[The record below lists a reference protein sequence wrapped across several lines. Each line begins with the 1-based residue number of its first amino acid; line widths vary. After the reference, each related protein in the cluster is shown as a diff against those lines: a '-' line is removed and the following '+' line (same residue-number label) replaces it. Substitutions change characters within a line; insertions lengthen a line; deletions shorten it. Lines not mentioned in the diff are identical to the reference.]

1 MTDSQRWREK
11 DERLLYADR
20 QMVSLTVSRGLPLHT
35 PLHPPPPISVLPV
48 IHCALTSTPS
58 LSSSLS
64 SSCSHSQSLSSFHA
78 CLLCWLHVKCQV
90 RSQLTD
96 PLWHVRWC
104 KTSKVMSSLPPA
116 SLPPSP
122 GLSAMVRLL
131 LACWEASRPSV
142 VSKELLGWNPPS
154 KDTWQLFIA
163 TRDRTSTDPTVVP
176 PLLVSSTLSHGHPWV
191 TASFDQN
198 AWLGLWQCLSDLKF
212 MGYDSRRCE
221 CLKKSLSCLMCLS
234 HLCPQFNL

>member
-20 QMVSLTVSRGLPLHT
+20 QMVSLTVSWGLPLHT

-64 SSCSHSQSLSSFHA
+64 SSCSRSQSLSSFHA

-104 KTSKVMSSLPPA
+104 KTSKVMSSLPPRIPA
-116 SLPPSP
+116 SVPRAVCNGKAPACLLRGQQALSGLQRAVRVKSP
-122 GLSAMVRLL
+122 QQRY
-131 LACWEASRPSV
+131 LAAIYSHKGQNLYWSHCC
-142 VSKELLGWNPPS
+142 
-154 KDTWQLFIA
+154 TA
-163 TRDRTSTDPTVVP
+163 TA
-176 PLLVSSTLSHGHPWV
+176 G
-191 TASFDQN
+191 
-198 AWLGLWQCLSDLKF
+198 K
-212 MGYDSRRCE
+212 
-221 CLKKSLSCLMCLS
+221 
-234 HLCPQFNL
+234 